1 MSYVSLVVLGRRA
14 SSSSAS
20 LLLLILMVGIGV
32 GAAIATTATT
42 VHDVVAPR
50 RIVILRLGLLLLL
63 L

>member
-1 MSYVSLVVLGRRA
+1 MSYVSLFVLGGRA

-20 LLLLILMVGIGV
+20 LLLLLILMVGIGV

-63 L
+63 

>member
-50 RIVILRLGLLLLL
+50 RIVILRLGLFLL
-63 L
+63 